1 MKAVDLL
8 VAELKKMSK
17 DVTTPE
23 EIAQVA
29 TISANGDHNVG
40 KLISEAMKKVRV
52 FMVFGAV
59 MIRCVCYRVT

>member
-1 MKAVDLL
+1 MDFSRSIRAGVMKAVELL

-29 TISANGDHNVG
+29 TISANGDSSVG
-40 KLISEAMKKVRV
+40 KLISEAMKKV
-52 FMVFGAV
+52 FFLFL
-59 MIRCVCYRVT
+59 

>member
-1 MKAVDLL
+1 MKAVELL

-29 TISANGDHNVG
+29 TISANGDSSVG
-40 KLISEAMKKVRV
+40 KLISEAMKTV
-52 FMVFGAV
+52 FF
-59 MIRCVCYRVT
+59 